1 MDAAK
6 RKRLEARGWRVGD
19 AQEFLGL
26 SDAEAA
32 FVDIKAR
39 VAMAFAER
47 RREGFTQIEAAK
59 LIGSSQSRVAKME
72 KGDPSVSLD
81 LLVRALL
88 ALGATAGD
96 LTAAIGKHS
105 ARRPK
110 RGRTPVRA
118 RGRAAG

>member
-6 RKRLEARGWRVGD
+6 RKRLEAKGWKVGD
-19 AQEFLGL
+19 AQGFLGL

-39 VAMAFAER
+39 VAMAFAAR
-47 RREGFTQIEAAK
+47 RRARFTQVEAAK

-88 ALGATAGD
+88 ALGASTKD
-96 LTAAIGKHS
+96 LTVALGKQQS
-105 ARRPK
+105 RRPQ
-110 RGRTPVRA
+110 RR
-118 RGRAAG
+118 RAAS